1 MDKNNID
8 EYISAFYDGELNPE
22 ETDELL
28 DKVDS
33 DKYLKDKFY
42 RYGVLSAAINRETNN
57 IESINSKTKTQYF
70 NNNWISHGL
79 TAAASVLLTIFVIND
94 PQVSRM
100 GVDKNSK
107 SLINNAID
115 SSFQEFKNDSN
126 EDLLVNHVINFISD
140 SSRLNV
146 NSSYPDLKNV
156 GYSLEDN
163 RKRFYSN
170 GQENFVLHIEK
181 KEIGINKIRYWKHN
195 DKNIFLI
202 PLSNGRLLTLYG
214 NISPKSAVMI
224 AKTIK

>member
-8 EYISAFYDGELNPE
+8 ECISAFYDGELNSE
-22 ETDELL
+22 EIDELL
-28 DKVDS
+28 KIVDS
-33 DKYLKDKFY
+33 DKYIKEKFY
-42 RYGVLSAAINRETNN
+42 KYGILSAAINIETNN
-57 IESINSKTKTQYF
+57 IESISTKTKTQYF
-70 NNNWISHGL
+70 NKNWISHGL
-79 TAAASVLLTIFVIND
+79 TAAASILLTIFIIND
-94 PQVSRM
+94 PQISRM

-115 SSFQEFKNDSN
+115 SSSQEFKNVSS

-140 SSRLNV
+140 SSRLSV

-156 GYSLEDN
+156 GYNLEDN

-214 NISPKSAVMI
+214 NISLKSAVII

>member
-8 EYISAFYDGELNPE
+8 EYISAFYDGELNPK

-28 DKVDS
+28 NKVDS
-33 DKYLKDKFY
+33 DRYLKDKFY
-42 RYGVLSAAINRETNN
+42 RYGILSAAINLETNN
-57 IESINSKTKTQYF
+57 IESINAKTKTQYF
-70 NNNWISHGL
+70 NMNLISHGL
-79 TAAASVLLTIFVIND
+79 TAAATVLLTIFIIND
-94 PQVSRM
+94 PQISRM

-107 SLINNAID
+107 SLLNNAID
-115 SSFQEFKNDSN
+115 SSFQELKNDSN
-126 EDLLVNHVINFISD
+126 EDLLVNHVISFISD

-214 NISPKSAVMI
+214 NISLKSAVMI
-224 AKTIK
+224 ARTIK

>member
-22 ETDELL
+22 EADELL
-28 DKVDS
+28 NKVDS

-42 RYGVLSAAINRETNN
+42 RYGILSTAINRETNN

-70 NNNWISHGL
+70 NNNWVSHGL
-79 TAAASVLLTIFVIND
+79 TAAASVLLTIFIIND

-115 SSFQEFKNDSN
+115 SSFQEFKNDSY

-181 KEIGINKIRYWKHN
+181 KRNRH
-195 DKNIFLI
+195 
-202 PLSNGRLLTLYG
+202 
-214 NISPKSAVMI
+214 
-224 AKTIK
+224 